1 MSAEQNEAVIR
12 RFVEEG
18 LNQKNY
24 EAIHDEICA
33 SDLVLEAPG
42 VPTEAGKDNGND
54 LYKQSVL
61 GFTDA
66 FPDVQCDI
74 PFLVAEGEAV
84 AADLAY
90 HGTHEKDFAGVP
102 ASHEHVKG
110 GELWFFEFENGKIKS
125 CRICEYGVPL
135 RAALIAA
142 GSHGA
147 HP

>member
-1 MSAEQNEAVIR
+1 MPAEHNEAVVR

-24 EAIHDEICA
+24 EAIHEEICA
-33 SDLVLEAPG
+33 DGLVIEAPG
-42 VPTEAGKDNGND
+42 VPMADGKANGKEI
-54 LYKQSVL
+54 YKQSVM
-61 GFTDA
+61 GFIGA
-66 FPDVQCDI
+66 FPDVQCTI

-90 HGTHEKDFAGVP
+90 HGTHEKEFAGVP

-110 GELWFFEFENGKIKS
+110 GELWFFEFENGKIKT

>member
-1 MSAEQNEAVIR
+1 MSAEHNEAVVR

-18 LNQKNY
+18 INQQKI
-24 EAIHDEICA
+24 EAIHDEIA
-33 SDLVLEAPG
+33 APGLVLEAPG
-42 VPTEAGKDNGND
+42 LPTAAGQANGYE
-54 LYKQSVL
+54 LFKQSVV
-61 GFTDA
+61 GFVDA
-66 FPDVQCDI
+66 FPDVQCTI
-74 PFLVAEGEAV
+74 PFLVAEGDAV

-90 HGTHEKDFAGVP
+90 HGTQEKDFAGVP
-102 ASHEHVKG
+102 ATHEHVKG
-110 GELWFFEFENGKIKS
+110 GELWFFEFEGGKIKS

>member
-1 MSAEQNEAVIR
+1 MSAEQNAAVIR

-18 LNQKNY
+18 INQQKI
-24 EAIHDEICA
+24 EAIQAEICA
-33 SDLVLEAPG
+33 PDMTIEAPG
-42 VPTEAGKDNGND
+42 VPTAAGHANGYD
-54 LYKQSVL
+54 IYLQSVI
-61 GFTDA
+61 GFVGA
-66 FPDVQCDI
+66 FPDVQCTI
-74 PFLVAEGEAV
+74 PFLVAEGDAV

-90 HGTHEKDFAGVP
+90 HGTHEKEFAGVP
-102 ASHEHVKG
+102 ASHQHVKG
-110 GELWFFEFENGKIKS
+110 GELWFFEFENGKIKT